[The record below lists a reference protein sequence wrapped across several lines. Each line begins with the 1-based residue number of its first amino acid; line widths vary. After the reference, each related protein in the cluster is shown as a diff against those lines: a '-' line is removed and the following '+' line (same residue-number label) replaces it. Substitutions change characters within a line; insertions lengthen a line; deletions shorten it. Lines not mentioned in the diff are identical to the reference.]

1 MTAEQLAR
9 KFKARADRVSI
20 EFRKTAKD
28 IAATSLRITKKVMTE
43 EIYGLPVPTREHVKA
58 EQRHKRAVKSGRI
71 HKDTPFKFTATAK
84 KGSADSKPA
93 WKRTGALRRGE
104 EPQFPNPYTVVI
116 VNVMAYAKPRH
127 EAGKP
132 GRRKTRYPS
141 HWRDQLREQIEPYL
155 QDYYEATMRA
165 ILEAD

>member
-9 KFKARADRVSI
+9 KFKARASKVEK

-28 IAATSLRITKKVMTE
+28 IAATSIRITRKIMTE
-43 EIYGLPVPTREHVKA
+43 EIYGLPIP
-58 EQRHKRAVKSGRI
+58 KRPRSG
-71 HKDTPFKFTATAK
+71 
-84 KGSADSKPA
+84 KPM

-104 EPQFPNPYTVVI
+104 RAEFPDAYTVRI
-116 VNVMAYAKPRH
+116 VNDMNHALPRH

-132 GRRKTRYPS
+132 GRRKVRYIC